1 MDKACKTFV
10 IATISDEPGCCKC
23 SCCPFSF
30 WLPSE
35 LWCYTFTFTCFSLN
49 FYLHCVVFSL
59 KDQFLALLKSAAV
72 AQKVSEAQV
81 FAESVFNKLLYF

>member
-1 MDKACKTFV
+1 MFLL
-10 IATISDEPGCCKC
+10 
-23 SCCPFSF
+23 PFF
-30 WLPSE
+30 FLVPSE

-81 FAESVFNKLLYF
+81 FAESVFNYFIFDK